1 MMQLTINLPD
11 DFFDQALA
19 ESVAKIASQANRADE
34 FPPFMDKGTAAK
46 FLGCSRG
53 TLDKW
58 IRNENLP
65 FIKIDGMYRFSK
77 EKLILW
83 LNNHEM

>member
-1 MMQLTINLPD
+1 MQLTINLPD

-19 ESVAKIASQANRADE
+19 ESVAKIANKHQTDDY
-34 FPPFMDKGTAAK
+34 PPFMDKKMAAK

-58 IRNENLP
+58 IKTEHLP
-65 FIKIDGMYRFSK
+65 FIKIDSVYRFSK
-77 EKLILW
+77 EKLIIW
-83 LNNHEM
+83 LNNHEA

>member
-1 MMQLTINLPD
+1 MQLTINLPD

-19 ESVAKIASQANRADE
+19 ESVAKIANKSQTDNY
-34 FPPFMDKGTAAK
+34 PPFMDKKMATK

-58 IRNENLP
+58 IKTEHLP
-65 FIKIDGMYRFSK
+65 FIKIDSVYRFSK
-77 EKLILW
+77 EKLIIW
-83 LNNHEM
+83 LNNHEV

>member
-1 MMQLTINLPD
+1 MQLTINLPD

-19 ESVAKIASQANRADE
+19 ESVAKIANKSQKDD
-34 FPPFMDKGTAAK
+34 FPPYMDKKQAAK

-58 IRNENLP
+58 IKNEHLP
-65 FIKIDGMYRFSK
+65 FIKIDSVYRFSR
-77 EKLILW
+77 EKLVIW
-83 LNNHEM
+83 LNNHEI